1 MREHVYFVLMYL
13 IIFLNG
19 FIVASI
25 NNYWIELLVLPIVCG
40 GTAGWLYSKVL
51 KECRKEAIFEAILWT
66 LKTMVQVENE
76 MALNKEEKNEQSKE
90 TME

>member
-1 MREHVYFVLMYL
+1 MRKHIYFTLMYC

-19 FIVASI
+19 YFVSFL

-40 GTAGWLYSKVL
+40 GTAGWLYSKAL
-51 KECRKEAIFEAILWT
+51 KECRKETIFWA
-66 LKTMVQVENE
+66 LKTMIQVENE

>member
-1 MREHVYFVLMYL
+1 MLLFF
-13 IIFLNG
+13 IIFFEG
-19 FIVASI
+19 YTVAVI

-51 KECRKEAIFEAILWT
+51 KECRKEAVIET
-66 LKTMVQVENE
+66 LKTMVEVEIE
-76 MALNKEEKNEQSKE
+76 MALNKEENNDQSKE

>member
-1 MREHVYFVLMYL
+1 MRKHIYFTLMVF
-13 IIFLNG
+13 IIFLEG
-19 FIVASI
+19 YIVAVI

-51 KECRKEAIFEAILWT
+51 KECRKEAVIGT
-66 LKTMVQVENE
+66 LETIIEGIGT
-76 MALNKEEKNEQSKE
+76 ALNKKENNEQSKE

>member
-1 MREHVYFVLMYL
+1 MRKYIYFTLMFF
-13 IIFLNG
+13 IIFFNG
-19 FIVASI
+19 FIVAVI

-51 KECRKEAIFEAILWT
+51 EECRKEAVIET
-66 LKTMVQVENE
+66 LKTMAEVEIE
-76 MALNKEEKNEQSKE
+76 MALNKEENNEQSEE

>member
-1 MREHVYFVLMYL
+1 MRKHIYFTLFFL
-13 IIFLNG
+13 IIFLDG
-19 FIVASI
+19 YIVAAI

-51 KECRKEAIFEAILWT
+51 KECRKEAIDET
-66 LKTMVQVENE
+66 LEIMAEVEIE
-76 MALNKEEKNEQSKE
+76 TALNEEENNEQSKE

>member
-1 MREHVYFVLMYL
+1 MRKHIYFTLMFF
-13 IIFLNG
+13 IIFLDG
-19 FIVASI
+19 YFVSFI

-51 KECRKEAIFEAILWT
+51 KECRKEAVIET
-66 LKTMVQVENE
+66 LKTMVEVEIE
-76 MALNKEEKNEQSKE
+76 MALNKEENNEQSKE